1 MKIETYRVRRSV
13 SEFAP
18 PLKRA
23 NVRLARIPA
32 ALDPA
37 RGI

>member
-1 MKIETYRVRRSV
+1 MKIETYSVRRSV

-18 PLKRA
+18 PLKHT
-23 NVRLARIPA
+23 NVRLARVPA

>member
-1 MKIETYRVRRSV
+1 MKIKTYSVRRSV

-23 NVRLARIPA
+23 NVRLPRVPA
-32 ALDPA
+32 ALDLA